1 MSNKFK
7 EIDIKN
13 RTFCFFDNTIIIKNL
28 NPNKIKIDEKSYK
41 NIFIYYIRCVMI
53 KGLRYVKI
61 NSVNS
66 LYFIIDEINEY
77 CEESNGNKYLALV
90 PTDGSKNTL
99 KIYEQLWN
107 KFIDLIRSITN
118 NSDNYDQKYTK
129 IKLNSDD
136 DLTLK
141 KMLELCNMIIA
152 FKAVF
157 S

>member
-1 MSNKFK
+1 
-7 EIDIKN
+7 
-13 RTFCFFDNTIIIKNL
+13 
-28 NPNKIKIDEKSYK
+28 
-41 NIFIYYIRCVMI
+41 MI

>member
-41 NIFIYYIRCVMI
+41 NILIYYIRYVMI

-61 NSVNS
+61 NSFNP
-66 LYFIIDEINEY
+66 LYFIIDKINEY
-77 CEESNGNKYLALV
+77 CEESNENKYLALV

-99 KIYEQLWN
+99 KIYE
-107 KFIDLIRSITN
+107 
-118 NSDNYDQKYTK
+118 
-129 IKLNSDD
+129 
-136 DLTLK
+136 
-141 KMLELCNMIIA
+141 
-152 FKAVF
+152 
-157 S
+157 